1 MPILELWHW
10 RVTDPASGCRYV
22 TRHPMTEASALSFD
36 QEATRAGKLG
46 TQALVALD
54 TQSRVRGK
62 PLTWAAAALGSAH
75 TSLVF
80 HTGATA

>member
-36 QEATRAGKLG
+36 PEATRAPESWEL
-46 TQALVALD
+46 
-54 TQSRVRGK
+54 R
-62 PLTWAAAALGSAH
+62 PLWHWTPGSPSPRKAADLS
-75 TSLVF
+75 
-80 HTGATA
+80 